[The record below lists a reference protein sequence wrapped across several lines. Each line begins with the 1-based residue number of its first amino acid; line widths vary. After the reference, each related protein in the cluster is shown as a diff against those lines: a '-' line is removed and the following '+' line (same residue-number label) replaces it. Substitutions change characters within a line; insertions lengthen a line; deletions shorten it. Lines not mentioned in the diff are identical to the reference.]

1 MNYSDLKKAVDDI
14 ADYAKDIREC
24 ARAYEN
30 NYSTMLDRYCSVKD
44 IVDCI
49 NKIEKCKQEIA
60 NNFGLTEKEAND
72 EISKMIDDIEVN
84 FCNAKTCLKS
94 AISEK
99 DKKKK
104 ISRLNAAWGLLRNFN
119 GLDDRIQ
126 YLMARISVGGME
138 NDNQ

>member
-30 NYSTMLDRYCSVKD
+30 NSSTMLDRYCSVKD

-60 NNFGLTEKEAND
+60 NNFGLTEKRQTT
-72 EISKMIDDIEVN
+72 K
-84 FCNAKTCLKS
+84 FQK
-94 AISEK
+94 
-99 DKKKK
+99 
-104 ISRLNAAWGLLRNFN
+104 
-119 GLDDRIQ
+119 
-126 YLMARISVGGME
+126 
-138 NDNQ
+138 